1 VADLAH
7 VASAPIDIVIAD
19 DHAMVRAGL
28 RLLLQ
33 ADAGLRVV
41 AEAGDVDAALEKT
54 REHRPAVVLLD
65 LNMPGTRTLPAIPR
79 FFEASPGV
87 AVVVLTMYEEPAFAR
102 EALKA
107 GASGYVLKEAAESE
121 LVEAVRITAGGGTY
135 VNPALGE
142 RLAAAPDEPHAPAAP
157 EDELTVGSAFAGH
170 RIDGLAGRGGMAVV
184 YRATDLAL
192 DRPVALK
199 LITPGVA
206 RDRVF
211 RARFERECRLAA
223 TVDHP
228 HVVAV
233 YGAGEERGWL
243 YLTMR
248 YVEGTDLRSLLERE
262 GRLDPRRAIVIVRQI
277 AGGLDEAHRHGLVH
291 RDVKPANVLLG
302 RRGAEEHAFLTDF
315 GVTIDRSSAAH
326 LTATGFAVGTADYMA
341 PEQARGGEVDGRADV
356 YALGCV
362 LFRALT
368 GTVVY
373 ERTSQIDTLWAHVH
387 EPPPSLGDV
396 APELPRALGVVLA
409 RALAK
414 DPDERQQSASTFA
427 DEALAA
433 VGPG

>member
-1 VADLAH
+1 VADPAQ

-28 RLLLQ
+28 RLLLE
-33 ADAGLRVV
+33 ADPGLRVV
-41 AEAGDVDAALEKT
+41 AEAGDVDAALEQART
-54 REHRPAVVLLD
+54 HRPAVVLLD
-65 LNMPGTRTLPAIPR
+65 LNMPGTRSLPAIPR
-79 FFEASPGV
+79 FFDAAPGV

-102 EALKA
+102 EAMKA
-107 GASGYVLKEAAESE
+107 GASGYVLKEAAEGE
-121 LVEAVRITAGGGTY
+121 LVDAVRITAGGGTY
-135 VNPALGE
+135 VNPQLGA
-142 RLAAAPDEPHAPAAP
+142 RLAEAPDEPLTPAAP
-157 EDELTVGSAFAGH
+157 EDELTVGSSFAGH

-233 YGAGEERGWL
+233 FRAGEERGWL
-243 YLTMR
+243 YLSMR
-248 YVEGTDLRSLLERE
+248 YVEGTDLRTLLLRE
-262 GRLDPRRAIVIVRQI
+262 QRLEPQRAVAIVEQV

-291 RDVKPANVLLG
+291 RDVKPANVLIG
-302 RRGAEEHAFLTDF
+302 RRGAQEHAFLTDF
-315 GVTIDRSSAAH
+315 GVTIDATSAAH

-341 PEQARGGEVDGRADV
+341 PEQARGADVDRRADV
-356 YALGCV
+356 YALACV

-368 GTVVY
+368 GNVVY

-387 EPPPSLGDV
+387 EPPPALSEV
-396 APELPRALGVVLA
+396 APELPRQLGDVLA

-414 DPDERQQSASTFA
+414 DPDDRQQSAGAFA
-427 DEALAA
+427 REAVAA
-433 VGPG
+433 ISRG

>member
-1 VADLAH
+1 VADPAQ
-7 VASAPIDIVIAD
+7 VASAEIDIVIAD

-28 RLLLQ
+28 RLLLE
-33 ADAGLRVV
+33 ADPGLRVV
-41 AEAGDVDAALEKT
+41 AEAGDVDAALEQT
-54 REHRPAVVLLD
+54 RAHRPTVVLLD

-79 FFEASPGV
+79 FFEAAPGV

-102 EALKA
+102 EAMKA
-107 GASGYVLKEAAESE
+107 GASGYVLKEAAEGE
-121 LVEAVRITAGGGTY
+121 LVDAVRITAAGGTY
-135 VNPALGE
+135 VNPRLGE
-142 RLAAAPDEPHAPAAP
+142 RLAAAPDESLTSAAP
-157 EDELTVGSAFAGH
+157 EDELTVGSSFAGH

-184 YRATDLAL
+184 YRATDIAL

-233 YGAGEERGWL
+233 FRAGEERGWL
-243 YLTMR
+243 YLSMR
-248 YVEGTDLRSLLERE
+248 YVEGTDMRSLLLRE
-262 GRLDPRRAIVIVRQI
+262 DRLEPRRAVAIVQQV

-291 RDVKPANVLLG
+291 RDVKPANVLIG

-315 GVTIDRSSAAH
+315 GVTIDPTSAAH

-341 PEQARGGEVDGRADV
+341 PEQARGADVDRRADV

-368 GTVVY
+368 GNVVY

-387 EPPPSLGDV
+387 EPPPALSDV
-396 APELPRALGVVLA
+396 APELPRQLGDVLA

-414 DPDERQQSASTFA
+414 EPDDRQQSAGALA
-427 DEALAA
+427 DEARAA
-433 VGPG
+433 IERG